1 MFHYVISVQLYNIIL
16 NERYNC
22 SPSAS
27 DPLFIATTLSH
38 PGTVT
43 SFLTAEKASMREKAL
58 LFLQTYYTSEL
69 GQIFDRFVDSTED
82 FILGNKPLCGL
93 EELIPELA
101 FSVFWPFVKR
111 VYPELNTTSPAYQEC
126 AKQFV
131 NDRYTTNIEETRR
144 SFEQPLLRVA
154 RLFQYR
160 NALLSTVSA
169 LEREDLSE
177 ACLVDLVA
185 AQYCEGCSG
194 MHSEASDTCL
204 LQCKSAVGSCLKPFE
219 ALSDIIRDWGL
230 YGRELSEAVTTFNPD
245 YMFSSVPWRILD
257 IAADVT
263 LPGSTVKAEVGWFAC
278 RRCTTHTAFMC
289 VHLERICCHYSL

>member
-1 MFHYVISVQLYNIIL
+1 MISN
-16 NERYNC
+16 
-22 SPSAS
+22 
-27 DPLFIATTLSH
+27 DPLFIATTLSLSH
-38 PGTVT
+38 PGTLT
-43 SFLTAEKASMREKAL
+43 SFLTAEKASMREKAQ
-58 LFLQTYYTSEL
+58 LFLQTHYTSEL
-69 GQIFDRFVDSTED
+69 GLIFDRFVDSTED

-101 FSVFWPFVKR
+101 FNVFWPFVKR
-111 VYPELNTTSPAYQEC
+111 VYPELNATGPAYQEC

-131 NDRYTTNIEETRR
+131 NDRYTTNIEEIRR

-160 NALLSTVSA
+160 NTLLSTVFE
-169 LEREDLSE
+169 LEREELSE

-194 MHSEASDTCL
+194 MYSEASDTCL
-204 LQCKSAVGSCLKPFE
+204 LQCKSAVGSCLKPYE
-219 ALSDIIRDWGL
+219 ALSDIIRDWSL
-230 YGRELSEAVTTFNPD
+230 YASELSEAITNFNPD

-263 LPGSTVKAEVGWFAC
+263 LPGSTVKAEVGWCMC
-278 RRCTTHTAFMC
+278 RQCNARSAFMC
-289 VHLERICCHYSL
+289 VQLKRMCCHYSLCHHILHDI